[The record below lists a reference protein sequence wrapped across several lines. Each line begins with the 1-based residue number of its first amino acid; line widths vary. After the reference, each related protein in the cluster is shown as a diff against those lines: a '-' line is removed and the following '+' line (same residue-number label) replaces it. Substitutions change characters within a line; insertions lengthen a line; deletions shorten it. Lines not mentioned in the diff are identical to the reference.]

1 MPNVFAGFR
10 SKGIFKHFL
19 LTSFLLLSLPVLVSA
34 SEGEEFS
41 IEEVLVTAER
51 REANLQDVPIAISSF
66 SQQDLQAQQVNNI
79 GDLQALVPNLS
90 VHVGDANNAV
100 VYIRGVG
107 QVDSIAF
114 FEPGVGIYLDDV
126 YLGRA
131 QGAFLDVVD
140 VERIEVLRGPQG
152 SLYGRNTVGGAIKY
166 MSARPTEEFSGNISA
181 TVGNYSRKDLKASIS
196 GTLVDD
202 KLLGRLTVAQ
212 LGRDGYS
219 ENSFDG
225 KDDGDQDT
233 QFFRG
238 VLQYQAL
245 ENLSFQ
251 LAVDYT
257 NNDPDRSR
265 TPAKETPINL
275 AVVDPLTFDLSVV
288 PFAADVDPFKVNADF
303 NKLEETETQGTD
315 LNIVWDI
322 NDKLSFKS
330 ITSYRELDYGTEL
343 DLDGT
348 PINAF
353 GIFYFNDQTQIS
365 QEFQL
370 LYESER
376 LSAVAGVYYF
386 NEDSDTF
393 DGGVFNNFLIAS
405 SGISSSS
412 TDSYAIFSQF
422 DYVVTDR
429 LTATFGF
436 RYTEEQKDYRRLVE
450 DFDLTALAG
459 IMFDPMTF
467 AVSYANPELL
477 SPRSADLRLGG
488 GIGVARPVANPD
500 SADFDNFSPKFGL
513 KYQLNDDVQIY
524 STASSGFKSGGFN
537 GRLADG
543 QLDPFDEETLNSL
556 ELGVKSQWFD
566 DRVRFNAAI
575 FYNEYD
581 DLQVSSF
588 ETNADA
594 TAILPIFSN
603 AGEAV
608 IQGVEIELTWLL
620 TEALTIN
627 ANLGYLDAEY
637 KEFFAEADAVTNTV
651 IDVSD
656 QRELVNSPEWD
667 AYLGAAYNLPVGNI
681 GTLTLL
687 ADISYRDKTYLEVNS
702 SENLAQSGYSVVN
715 AAIMFETVDGQW
727 QFLLGGKNLSDKEY
741 RTHAFDLSAFP
752 GVELGY
758 YNAPRTYSFNATY
771 HF

>member
-1 MPNVFAGFR
+1 MLNAYAVFR
-10 SKGIFKHFL
+10 SKNSFNRFVL
-19 LTSFLLLSLPVLVSA
+19 SSFLLSLQALPVTA
-34 SEGEEFS
+34 SQNEEFS

-51 REANLQDVPIAISSF
+51 REANLQEVPIAISSF
-66 SQQDLQAQQVNNI
+66 SQQDLQAQQVANI
-79 GDLQALVPNLS
+79 GDLQTLVPNLS

-107 QVDSIAF
+107 QVDSVAF

-166 MSARPTEEFSGNISA
+166 VSAGPTEELSGNVSA
-181 TVGNYSRKDLKASIS
+181 TIGNYSRTDLKASIS

-202 KLLGRLTVAQ
+202 TLLGRLTVAQ
-212 LGRDGYS
+212 LGRDGYAD
-219 ENSFDG
+219 NSFDG

-233 QFFRG
+233 QFLRG
-238 VLQYQAL
+238 VLKYQAL
-245 ENLSFQ
+245 DNLSVQ

-275 AVVDPLTFDLSVV
+275 TIVDPVTFGISTL

-322 NDKLSFKS
+322 NDQLSFKS
-330 ITSYRELDYGTEL
+330 ISSYRELDYGTEL

-348 PINAF
+348 PVNAF

-365 QEFQL
+365 QEFQF
-370 LYESER
+370 LYESDR

-386 NEDSDTF
+386 NEDSDTY
-393 DGGVFNNFLIAS
+393 DGGIFSNLLIAS

-412 TDSYAIFSQF
+412 TDSYAVFGQF
-422 DYVVTDR
+422 DYELSDR

-436 RYTEEQKDYRRLVE
+436 RYTEEEKDYERLVE

-459 IMFDPMTF
+459 IMFDPFTF

-488 GIGVARPVANPD
+488 GIGVARPLANPD
-500 SADFDNFSPKFGL
+500 SANFENFSPKFGL
-513 KYQLNDDVQIY
+513 KYQLDDDVQIY

-537 GRLADG
+537 GRLSDG

-556 ELGVKSQWFD
+556 EIGIKSQWLD
-566 DRVRFNAAI
+566 DRIRFNAAI

-588 ETNADA
+588 ETNEDA
-594 TAILPIFSN
+594 TAILPVFSN

-608 IQGVEIELTWLL
+608 IQGVEVELTWLL
-620 TEALTIN
+620 TESLTIN
-627 ANLGYLDAEY
+627 ANVGYLDAEY

-656 QRELVNSPEWD
+656 ERELVNSPEWD
-667 AYLGAAYNLPVGNI
+667 TYLAAVYTVPVQNI

-715 AAIMFETVDGQW
+715 AAIMFETTDGQW
-727 QFLLGGKNLSDKEY
+727 QFMLGGKNLNDKEY